1 MSSLCNALLAALV
14 LAPVVAGA
22 DQEITLDLAP
32 SHAPAAQSAPAPGA
46 GRAAGPAVNR
56 RAPNR
61 RTVKEKVLG
70 RLGVTSR
77 TVVIR
82 AARTPGARM
91 LVNVPGGTYMALT
104 REAGDWFGVLMA
116 DRSIGWLPKNSVNM
130 LAYEVVGPDQ
140 PAAGTR
146 APDLRTALLTTGQR
160 ALLQTAYTYLGVPYK
175 WGGTSPYGLDCSAFV
190 QRCFATMGLSLPRTA
205 AEQFSCGLPV
215 SLEQLQA
222 ADRVYFASR
231 NGRITHTGIYV
242 GDGYFIHSSSSQH
255 GVAVNR
261 LSEPMYSRMFA
272 GARR

>member
-1 MSSLCNALLAALV
+1 MSSLCNVLLAALI
-14 LAPVVAGA
+14 LAPAVAGA
-22 DQEITLDLAP
+22 DQEITLDLTP
-32 SHAPAAQSAPAPGA
+32 SRAPAAQAAPAPGP
-46 GRAAGPAVNR
+46 GGAAAPAVNR

-61 RTVKEKVLG
+61 RTIKEKVLG

-77 TVVIR
+77 TVTIR
-82 AARTPGARM
+82 AARTPGARR
-91 LVNVPGGTYMALT
+91 LVNVAGGTYMALT

-116 DRSIGWLPKNSVNM
+116 DRSIGWLPKNSVNV

-140 PAAGTR
+140 PATGTR
-146 APDLRTALLTTGQR
+146 GPDFRTALLSTGQR

-175 WGGTSPYGLDCSAFV
+175 WGGTSPNGLDCSAFV